1 MNQTKK
7 KNPLKRLLSMRGM
20 GQVVTVTIG
29 LIVLLVAFAL
39 INPNFWSP
47 TNRTNLLRQIA
58 PDYRYCTVL
67 CPYYRQY

>member
-1 MNQTKK
+1 MIMNQTKK

-20 GQVVTVTIG
+20 GQVVTVTVG
-29 LIVLLVAFAL
+29 RVCTDKSEFLVTDEPDQSA
-39 INPNFWSP
+39 PPDRSD
-47 TNRTNLLRQIA
+47 